1 MMKNLQQK
9 QTKIPYKT
17 TKMKKIL
24 FSVFSLFA
32 LLMAN
37 GQNLTK
43 VKDAI
48 TAKKY
53 AEANTQL
60 DEMINNPKYQK
71 NADLYY
77 LKGKVYSEICVDTN
91 LAKNYP
97 NAVETSLENFKKAA
111 SMDNNKFTMTVT
123 LEGAQAL
130 FNIYAIPYNKGVK
143 ELDAKEYDK
152 SLKSLQLAD
161 MSGRFIFERG
171 LGLSPLDTNLTFYTG
186 FAALLAGKEEVAAGY
201 FAKLASINIA
211 EKGFE
216 DVYKNLMIYH
226 FNKNNIA
233 EFEKYRLQGLK
244 LYPKEEYFTYDEV
257 MFINDMRDKDEKMKR
272 IEAKVASDPQNI
284 DALSIL
290 TEILFGRLFDL
301 DNPYYKNE
309 ADYEAAET
317 KLVGLYNQMAAARP
331 EDGLMP
337 FNAGVVYVN
346 KAFEMNNEISDI
358 NDKIRKFN
366 DSQKPDKTGKIPPP
380 PKELT
385 TQRDE
390 IRAKQLSAYDKG
402 LPFLLK
408 AQPML
413 EKKISDKNIA
423 QTYKKL
429 ISILIDIYQS
439 KRQLSKV
446 PADKAKFEADE
457 AKWNKEYDRVSNIH

>member
-1 MMKNLQQK
+1 MKIKLKTTTKHRQLK
-9 QTKIPYKT
+9 QIKIPNKT

-60 DEMINNPKYQK
+60 DEMISNPKFQK
-71 NADLYY
+71 NADLFY
-77 LKGKVYSEICVDTN
+77 LKGKIFSEIAADTT

-111 SMDNNKFTMTVT
+111 SMDNTKFTMAVT

-130 FNIYAIPYNKGVK
+130 FNIYAVPYNKGVK

-152 SLKSLQLAD
+152 SLKLLQLAD

-186 FAALLAGKEEVAAGY
+186 FAALLATKEDLAAEY
-201 FAKLASINIA
+201 FTKLANINIA

-226 FNKNNIA
+226 FNKNNIV
-233 EFEKYRLQGLK
+233 EFEKYRTLGLK

-257 MFINDMRDKDEKMKR
+257 MFINDMRDKEERMKR
-272 IEAKVASDPQNI
+272 IEAKVASDPTNI

-290 TEILFGRLFDL
+290 TEILFERLFDIE
-301 DNPYYKNE
+301 NPFYKTE
-309 ADYEAAET
+309 ADYDAAEA

-337 FNAGVVYVN
+337 FNA
-346 KAFEMNNEISDI
+346 
-358 NDKIRKFN
+358 
-366 DSQKPDKTGKIPPP
+366 
-380 PKELT
+380 
-385 TQRDE
+385 
-390 IRAKQLSAYDKG
+390 
-402 LPFLLK
+402 
-408 AQPML
+408 
-413 EKKISDKNIA
+413 
-423 QTYKKL
+423 
-429 ISILIDIYQS
+429 
-439 KRQLSKV
+439 
-446 PADKAKFEADE
+446 
-457 AKWNKEYDRVSNIH
+457 